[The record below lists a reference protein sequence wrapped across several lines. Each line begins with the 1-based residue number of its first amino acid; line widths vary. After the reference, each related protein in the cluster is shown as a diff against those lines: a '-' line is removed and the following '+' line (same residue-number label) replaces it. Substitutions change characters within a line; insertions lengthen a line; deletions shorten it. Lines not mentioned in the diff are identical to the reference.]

1 MGFETSAAVL
11 ILIGGF
17 IVLSSATYSTLE
29 YSLDSVSDARMLHD
43 ERMFDKFN
51 TKMVI
56 TNITDTGV
64 LTAYNNGTTT
74 LDATKINVIIN
85 GTLMP
90 SNMSTR
96 TVAWVP
102 RGEIEIIDTTYI
114 NPNSNV
120 IIVSENGVKSWDE
133 H

>member
-1 MGFETSAAVL
+1 MGFETSATVL
-11 ILIGGF
+11 ILLGGF

-29 YSLDSVSDARMLHD
+29 YSIQSVDDARSLRD
-43 ERMFDKFN
+43 ERMFDNLN

-56 TNITDTGV
+56 TNITDAGV
-64 LTAYNNGTTT
+64 LVAYNNGTTT

-85 GTLMP
+85 GTLMVP
-90 SNMSTR
+90 STMPT
-96 TVAWVP
+96 TVAWVS
-102 RGEIEIIDTTYI
+102 RGNIVIIDNTYI

-120 IIVSENGVKSWDE
+120 LIVSENGVTSWDE